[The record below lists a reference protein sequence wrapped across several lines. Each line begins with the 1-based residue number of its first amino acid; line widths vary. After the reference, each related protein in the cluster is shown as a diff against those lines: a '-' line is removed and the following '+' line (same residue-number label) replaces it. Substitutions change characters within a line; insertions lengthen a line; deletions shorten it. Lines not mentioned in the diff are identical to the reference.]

1 MRLYLWFGMTRSEFL
16 RLGGVLAT
24 GFSPWLR
31 SAMAWAKSVSM
42 ENTLFTATIPATGEK
57 LPRLGLGTYST
68 FDVGL
73 GSGEIPQVKEV
84 LHAFYAA
91 GGRLV
96 DSSPMYGSAE
106 EVTGAVST
114 ALGIN
119 AQLFMATKVWI
130 SGREAGLS
138 QMQQSLSRMGRKK
151 LELMQIHNL
160 VDWRTQLKSLREG
173 KERGIYKYIGLTHYM
188 TSAFGELEKILRAE
202 QLDFLQIPYSLGETS
217 AEVETH
223 NHASLLNTA
232 AERGVAVIANE
243 PFGQG
248 ALFRQ
253 VRGKPVPA
261 WAQERGIS
269 TWAQYFL
276 KFIFSNPRVQFAIP
290 ATRKLLHLKDNLAGG
305 AGYLPTTAERERM
318 KKEFH
323 AL

>member
-1 MRLYLWFGMTRSEFL
+1 
-16 RLGGVLAT
+16 
-24 GFSPWLR
+24 
-31 SAMAWAKSVSM
+31 M
-42 ENTLFTATIPATGEK
+42 ENTLFTAKIPATGEI

-68 FDVGL
+68 FDVGID
-73 GSGEIPQVKEV
+73 SGEILPVKEV

-106 EVTGAVST
+106 EVTGAVSRE
-114 ALGIN
+114 LGIN

-130 SGREAGLS
+130 SGREAGLR
-138 QMQQSLSRMGRKK
+138 QMQQSLTRMGRKK
-151 LELMQIHNL
+151 MELMQIHNL

-173 KERGIYKYIGLTHYM
+173 KDRGIYKYIGLTHYM

-202 QLDFLQIPYSLGETS
+202 KLDFLQIPYSLGETTAESRLLS
-217 AEVETH
+217 A
-223 NHASLLNTA
+223 A

-248 ALFRQ
+248 SLFRQ
-253 VRGKPVPA
+253 ARGKQVPA
-261 WAQERGIS
+261 WAVEKGIT

-290 ATRKLLHLKDNLAGG
+290 ATRKILHLKDNLAGG
-305 AGYLPTTAERERM
+305 AGYLPTAAERERM
-318 KKEFH
+318 RREFH